1 MKKRRVAMT
10 ISVPPDIAKEYDKL
24 ARQQVKN
31 KSQLF
36 RDMFTLYQ
44 TRALEEKFFELQREG
59 VKLARQKGILTEE
72 DVERIVFE
80 DR

>member
-1 MKKRRVAMT
+1 MEKRRVAMT
-10 ISVPPDIAKEYDKL
+10 ISLPSDMAEGYEKL
-24 ARQQVKN
+24 ARQEAKT

-36 RDMFTLYQ
+36 REMFLIYQ
-44 TRALEEKFFELQREG
+44 TQAREREFFELQRYG
-59 VKLARQKGILTEE
+59 TQRARNRKILREE